1 MFQVFVS
8 DILQINQ
15 GNFFF
20 FLVFGGGKYIRHK
33 HHPQPLLAKRL
44 GIAFVTDSRNNKSS
58 ITIACAL
65 A

>member
-15 GNFFF
+15 GKFF
-20 FLVFGGGKYIRHK
+20 FLVLGGGKYIRHK

-44 GIAFVTDSRNNKSS
+44 GIPFVTDSRNNKLS